1 MIMLRMLAFK
11 PVSGTETVATPTKKA
26 ITEPARS
33 APAAASAPMP
43 EKKPVAM
50 STPKAPSAT
59 DNWADILTQLSLT
72 GMTQALA
79 SHCVLGQLTDN
90 MIELILSAKHQP
102 LLNAKLQER
111 LSEAINRHFNKT
123 LQLQITISKAELNTY
138 AKQQEE
144 TQKTRHANAFDAITS
159 DNHVQKIMDVFGATL
174 DLDSIKAVDP
184 S

>member
-1 MIMLRMLAFK
+1 
-11 PVSGTETVATPTKKA
+11 
-26 ITEPARS
+26 
-33 APAAASAPMP
+33 
-43 EKKPVAM
+43 
-50 STPKAPSAT
+50 
-59 DNWADILTQLSLT
+59 
-72 GMTQALA
+72 
-79 SHCVLGQLTDN
+79 